1 MAVYG
6 RRRRRA
12 TADSVR
18 AGRICSASRG
28 TADEADVVLRAGHV
42 VILCVV
48 ALLCLGVVMVTSAGL
63 TIDAEREISV
73 LSILKG
79 RSAFYA
85 GLAIATLIAVSLTP
99 VDRLLTSDR
108 IGPAIAWT
116 LLPVSVFLLLL
127 VYVPGLGRAVN
138 GSHRWV
144 QFTEGVGFQPSEIAK
159 WGLVIILGIFG
170 AGRKA
175 DIRRLF
181 RGFLPALLVIGLLCG
196 LVIKEDLGTA
206 VLMGTAAMTLLIAAG
221 ARVSHCTILALL
233 GATVCVAAIVS
244 SPYRMDRIT
253 AFLNPYED
261 PQGIGYHTIQSQ
273 AAISV
278 GGPAGRGLGHGMHK
292 FGYLPEDTTDF
303 LFAIIC
309 EELGAM
315 GAVIV
320 VALYAALIVAAWSII
335 SRETRTAM
343 RLIGLGVLAT
353 FGVQAAMNLL
363 VVTGLAPTKGI
374 ALPLLSSGGTG
385 WLLGAASL
393 GLIVGMDRRHA
404 QETADDPTTEPLE
417 APLLANSA

>member
-85 GLAIATLIAVSLTP
+85 GLAIVTLIVVSLTP

-170 AGRKA
+170 AGRQA

-206 VLMGTAAMTLLIAAG
+206 VLMGAASVVVLIAAR
-221 ARVSHCTILALL
+221 ARWRACHCTLFFLAVP
-233 GATVCVAAIVS
+233 VCVLGVMTSA
-244 SPYRMDRIT
+244 YRMRRIT
-253 AFLNPYED
+253 AFLD
-261 PQGIGYHTIQSQ
+261 PF
-273 AAISV
+273 AD
-278 GGPAGRGLGHGMHK
+278 PAGHRLPHDPVAGGDRGGRHHRTRPGAWDAQVRLPAGGHHR
-292 FGYLPEDTTDF
+292 LPF
-303 LFAIIC
+303 RHHLR
-309 EELGAM
+309 GA
-315 GAVIV
+315 G
-320 VALYAALIVAAWSII
+320 
-335 SRETRTAM
+335 
-343 RLIGLGVLAT
+343 
-353 FGVQAAMNLL
+353 
-363 VVTGLAPTKGI
+363 
-374 ALPLLSSGGTG
+374 
-385 WLLGAASL
+385 
-393 GLIVGMDRRHA
+393 RRHGC
-404 QETADDPTTEPLE
+404 ECWSWPCTPGC
-417 APLLANSA
+417 